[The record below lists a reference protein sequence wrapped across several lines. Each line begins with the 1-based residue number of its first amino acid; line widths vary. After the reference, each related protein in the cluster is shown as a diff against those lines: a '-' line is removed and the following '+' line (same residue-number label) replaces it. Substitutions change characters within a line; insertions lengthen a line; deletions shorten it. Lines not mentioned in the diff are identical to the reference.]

1 MIDYLLKK
9 DLLPD
14 SLLRLGIR
22 RLLRARLREI
32 ADPSPA
38 TQVAQFAES
47 LRTMP
52 IAINTAESKEQHYE
66 VPTEFY
72 QHCLGP
78 RLKYSSCFYTQG
90 NETLAQAEETML
102 ALTCERARLVDGL
115 DVLELGCGWGSL
127 TLWMAEKYPHACITG
142 VSHSRTQREHI
153 LGEAARR
160 GLKNINII
168 TCDMNDFSRHRRN
181 TTGSFRLKCSNT

>member
-1 MIDYLLKK
+1 MIDSLLKK

-14 SLLRLGIR
+14 WLIRIGIR

-47 LRTMP
+47 LRAMP
-52 IAINTAESKEQHYE
+52 IAINTTESKEQHYE

-78 RLKYSSCFYTQG
+78 RLKYSSCFYPQG
-90 NETLAQAEETML
+90 SETLAEAEEAML
-102 ALTCERARLVDGL
+102 TLTCERARIADGL

-127 TLWMAEKYPHACITG
+127 TLW
-142 VSHSRTQREHI
+142 
-153 LGEAARR
+153 
-160 GLKNINII
+160 
-168 TCDMNDFSRHRRN
+168 
-181 TTGSFRLKCSNT
+181 